1 MSAIDLSLSGKT
13 ALITGA
19 ARGIGRAI
27 ADALAAHG
35 CAVAVQDI
43 DLDAAR
49 AAADDITRL
58 APSPRA
64 IALGGDLTD
73 PAIADTLVKQT
84 RDQLG
89 RIDILVNN
97 GSIQVEKPIEQ
108 QSLEEIEQQTRAN
121 QVVPLLLIARTAP
134 AMVEARWGRILN
146 IGSVQQF
153 NGEPSMIAYSATKG
167 ALATITAGLAK
178 AYARHNVT
186 VNCIAPGYFDTQ
198 RNTDSINRVKQ
209 APPEQIARWLPAGRV
224 GQPRDVAG
232 LAVLLCTDAAS
243 YITGQS
249 LVVDGG
255 LTLG

>member
-1 MSAIDLSLSGKT
+1 MSAINLSLTGKT

-27 ADALAAHG
+27 SDALAAHG
-35 CAVAVQDI
+35 CAVAIQDI

-49 AAADDITRL
+49 TAADDITRL
-58 APSPRA
+58 APDTRA

-73 PAIADTLVKQT
+73 PAIADTLVEQT
-84 RDQLG
+84 RDRLG

-134 AMVEARWGRILN
+134 AMVEVKWGRILN

-255 LTLG
+255 LTLV